1 MATEIELSGKRYQ
14 IGRLNAMQ
22 QFHVSRRIAPII
34 PSMIPVLMKFYAEI
48 ERTRNA
54 AANAALGALA
64 AGEDAPSS
72 VEQRDVLGLVDTI
85 APVLQP
91 FADALAGL
99 KDEDAEYVFGTCLS
113 VVERQHQNGWA
124 KVWSAAH
131 KTSMFDDMDI
141 GSMLPLVVRVV
152 VENLGPFIN
161 GLLTSQASSPAAT
174 TGG

>member
-14 IGRLNAMQ
+14 IGKLNAMQ

-34 PSMIPVLMKFYAEI
+34 PSIIPVLMKFYAEV
-48 ERTRNA
+48 ERSRNA

-64 AGEDAPSS
+64 AGEDASAA
-72 VEQRDVLGLVDTI
+72 EQRGVLGLVDSI

-91 FADALAGL
+91 FADALASL

-131 KTSMFDDMDI
+131 KTSLFDDMDM

-174 TGG
+174 TAG

>member
-34 PSMIPVLMKFYAEI
+34 PSMIPVLMKFYAEV
-48 ERTRNA
+48 ERSRNA

-64 AGEDAPSS
+64 AGEDASAA
-72 VEQRDVLGLVDTI
+72 EQRDVLGLVDSI

-113 VVERQHQNGWA
+113 VVERQHRNGWA

-131 KTSMFDDMDI
+131 KTSLFDDMDM

-174 TGG
+174 MAG